1 MADMAVLVPSR
12 GRPGNV
18 ARLIDARGRTC
29 QASTVL
35 WFGFDQDDPHL
46 KANIAN
52 VTAAGGEQAGIRYEV
67 RTRGGLAWWTNHLA
81 EKALTRW
88 PGAVLCSLGDDHV
101 PLSDGWDESLLKAID
116 VIDGGW
122 AYPNDHRRDDIAE
135 AVAVSPRIVREL
147 GWMALPNV
155 HHWCIDNAWT
165 KLAATVGR
173 LEYLPDVHVPHY
185 HPHSPEPAYQVA
197 ADPTYEEARWSY
209 DLDKRR
215 YLHWRD
221 QGGLA
226 RDAAKVRE
234 ILGMEAAADDAS

>member
-1 MADMAVLVPSR
+1 MADMVVLVPTR
-12 GRPGNV
+12 GRPDNA
-18 ARLIDARGRTC
+18 ARLLKACEKTC
-29 QASTVL
+29 RADTRL
-35 WFGFDQDDPHL
+35 WFGIDSDDAWLYPPT
-46 KANIAN
+46 
-52 VTAAGGEQAGIRYEV
+52 VTSSGEVTIGPRM
-67 RTRGGLAWWTNHLA
+67 GLAAWTNKLA
-81 EKALTRW
+81 EQSLARY

-116 VIDGGW
+116 AMDGGW

-147 GWMALPNV
+147 GWMALPDV

-226 RDAAKVRE
+226 KDAAKVRE
-234 ILGMEAAADDAS
+234 ILGIEAAAGDAS